1 MNQVSAGIIIPLLII
16 AITQIIKMFVP
27 RVNGAVTIVVAL
39 IIGVLIA
46 LLDTHIGVADI
57 TIAQGLVLAL
67 GAVGVTV
74 LANKAGGG
82 ANGDNGTTAGGVR

>member
-67 GAVGVTV
+67 GWR
-74 LANKAGGG
+74 K
-82 ANGDNGTTAGGVR
+82 RR